1 MSLLTAAE
9 ISGSWKFFAG
19 EFLAKINE
27 NPDFS
32 EGKCYF
38 FIVLRPN
45 IQCVASQYCLGV
57 QMWSVSC
64 IQFLADL
71 FLIFHNFLTENF
83 IEKKIWIVN

>member
-19 EFLAKINE
+19 EFLAKIIE
-27 NPDFS
+27 NPGFS
-32 EGKCYF
+32 EDKCYF

-45 IQCVASQYCLGV
+45 MQCVASQYCIGV
-57 QMWSVSC
+57 GIRSVSC
-64 IQFLADL
+64 ILYLADL

-83 IEKKIWIVN
+83 WKKIWNVN

>member
-1 MSLLTAAE
+1 MSFLTAAKFFG
-9 ISGSWKFFAG
+9 IRKFFAG
-19 EFLAKINE
+19 EFLAKIIE

-32 EGKCYF
+32 KGKCYF

-83 IEKKIWIVN
+83 WKKNLNC